1 MSSSTPSGSNI
12 GSNTVQNTPP
22 AQDPVRWG
30 PSGVPQTWTI
40 IGTSLGIYRFLNA
53 SPPRVRIMAAI
64 GSMGVT
70 APTLVLINAIENPNG
85 FNRLVYSWMEHRRTG
100 RWPATIPNRVDDIHL
115 ESISENMASET
126 VANNSTLLNETYN
139 NIQNNSNSFH
149 WVNNDEIYNFISG
162 ILTDN
167 SISPL
172 TTQVLEIL
180 SKIFRPVEVEG
191 YLDDLIGQ
199 HLFIQMLLV
208 IVAISLLL
216 LFISFLFIILL
227 LQNKDYVL
235 KRFNNK
241 FIKFYLNY
249 QFILAKLGFII
260 LPFFIILG
268 IIELIVG
275 SYYIITHPL
284 PYDKLPIDLHTYIKP

>member
-1 MSSSTPSGSNI
+1 
-12 GSNTVQNTPP
+12 
-22 AQDPVRWG
+22 
-30 PSGVPQTWTI
+30 
-40 IGTSLGIYRFLNA
+40 
-53 SPPRVRIMAAI
+53 
-64 GSMGVT
+64 
-70 APTLVLINAIENPNG
+70 
-85 FNRLVYSWMEHRRTG
+85 MEHRRTG

>member
-100 RWPATIPNRVDDIHL
+100 RWSATIPNRVDDIHL
-115 ESISENMASET
+115 EPISENMASET

-139 NIQNNSNSFH
+139 NIQNNNNSFH
-149 WVNNDEIYNFISG
+149 WVNNDEIYNYIYHPG
-162 ILTDN
+162 
-167 SISPL
+167 
-172 TTQVLEIL
+172 
-180 SKIFRPVEVEG
+180 
-191 YLDDLIGQ
+191 
-199 HLFIQMLLV
+199 LV
-208 IVAISLLL
+208 
-216 LFISFLFIILL
+216 
-227 LQNKDYVL
+227 Y
-235 KRFNNK
+235 
-241 FIKFYLNY
+241 
-249 QFILAKLGFII
+249 
-260 LPFFIILG
+260 
-268 IIELIVG
+268 
-275 SYYIITHPL
+275 
-284 PYDKLPIDLHTYIKP
+284 

>member
-1 MSSSTPSGSNI
+1 M
-12 GSNTVQNTPP
+12 
-22 AQDPVRWG
+22 
-30 PSGVPQTWTI
+30 
-40 IGTSLGIYRFLNA
+40 
-53 SPPRVRIMAAI
+53 
-64 GSMGVT
+64 
-70 APTLVLINAIENPNG
+70 
-85 FNRLVYSWMEHRRTG
+85 
-100 RWPATIPNRVDDIHL
+100 
-115 ESISENMASET
+115 
-126 VANNSTLLNETYN
+126 
-139 NIQNNSNSFH
+139 
-149 WVNNDEIYNFISG
+149 
-162 ILTDN
+162 
-167 SISPL
+167 
-172 TTQVLEIL
+172 
-180 SKIFRPVEVEG
+180 EVEG